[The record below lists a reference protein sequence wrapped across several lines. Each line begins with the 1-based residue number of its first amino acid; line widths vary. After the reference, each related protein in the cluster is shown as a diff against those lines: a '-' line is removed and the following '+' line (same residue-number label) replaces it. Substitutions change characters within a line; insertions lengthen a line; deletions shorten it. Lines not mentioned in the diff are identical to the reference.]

1 MYFSFFKLKK
11 WGKKTA
17 AARRHNCAVLP
28 KKKMNVSGGTTMI
41 RYVDCAAAHPG
52 DGSQMHPY
60 KTISQA
66 AAVAQPGDEILV
78 APGVYREE
86 VSPRWAGKKGQ
97 NIIYRSA
104 VPRGAVITGAEP
116 AKGWQ
121 PYQEDTWLLTV
132 PNSFFG
138 AYNPY
143 TTLVWGDWLN
153 QGIPCHTGEVFLG
166 DKSLYECDSLEK
178 VLHPVP
184 NDESWDVEFTT
195 HTWYTAQSEDG
206 ENTLIYANF
215 QGKDPNK
222 ENVEITVRP
231 HCFYPA
237 QEHVDYITLTGFV
250 VTKAAT
256 QWAPPTALQD
266 GMIGPHWSKG
276 WLIENCEVS
285 HSKCSGISLGKYLQ
299 QGNDNKWSHY
309 KYKDGTQTQRDC
321 ALIAQI
327 DGWSKETIGS
337 HTVRGCDIHDCGQT
351 GIVGNLG
358 CVFSV
363 IEHNHIHHINNKR
376 NLAGAEIGGIKFHAA
391 IDVII
396 RGNHF
401 HHCTRGI
408 WLDWQTQGTRVSGNL
423 FHDNCMAR
431 DYLLQR
437 KNMGGLGLGEDLFI
451 EIAHGP
457 CLVDNNILLSERA
470 VKLPTQGV
478 AFVHN
483 LIAGSITAVGRG
495 VKNGSDKYD
504 STRYTPIHLPHRTEI
519 TGFMSILHGDVRFY
533 NNVFVQQPVREKLA
547 EICAPLPGD
556 TMEWDDNNLV
566 CGTVP
571 YTGYMTQEQWEH
583 CFDGYCGEGCPVNR
597 DRYYMPLPVWT
608 GGNVYFNGAKP
619 ADIER
624 DATVDAQHHITL
636 ELKQE
641 DGVYRLE
648 TNMMEYLPT
657 CATITS
663 DTLGL
668 AFEPEERFETPEG
681 ETIVF
686 DTDFYGNTRSASPVP
701 GPFCN

>member
-1 MYFSFFKLKK
+1 
-11 WGKKTA
+11 
-17 AARRHNCAVLP
+17 
-28 KKKMNVSGGTTMI
+28 MI
-41 RYVDCAAAHPG
+41 RYVDCAASHPG
-52 DGSQMHPY
+52 DGSKNCPFR
-60 KTISQA
+60 TISQA
-66 AAVAQPGDEILV
+66 AAVAQPGDEVLV

-86 VSPRWAGKKGQ
+86 VSPRWAGNQ
-97 NIIYRSA
+97 YQPIVYRSA
-104 VPRGAVITGAEP
+104 QPRAAVITGAEVV
-116 AKGWQ
+116 KSWQ
-121 PYQEDTWLLTV
+121 PYQGDTWVVTL

-138 AYNPY
+138 SYNPY
-143 TTLVWGDWLN
+143 ATLISGDWLDM
-153 QGIPCHTGEVFLG
+153 GIPCHTGEVFLN
-166 DKSLYECDSLEK
+166 DKSLYEQDSLEK
-178 VLHPVP
+178 VLQPVE
-184 NDESWDVEFTT
+184 NDSSWDIAFTK
-195 HTWYTAQSEDG
+195 HTWYTTQSEDG
-206 ENTLIYANF
+206 ESTLIYANF
-215 QGKDPNK
+215 QGKNPNE

-231 HCFYPA
+231 HCFYPE
-237 QEHVDYITLTGFV
+237 QEHVNYITLTGFV

-276 WLIENCEVS
+276 WVIENCEVS

-299 QGNDNKWSHY
+299 QGNDNKWLHY

-396 RGNHF
+396 RNNHF
-401 HHCTRGI
+401 HHCVRGI
-408 WLDWQTQGTRVSGNL
+408 WLDWQTQGTRVSANL
-423 FHDNCMAR
+423 FHDNCMPR

-437 KNMGGLGLGEDLFI
+437 KNTMGLGLGEDIFI

-457 CLVDNNILLSERA
+457 CLVDNNIMLSERA
-470 VKLPTQGV
+470 IKLPTQGV

-483 LIAGSITAVGRG
+483 LIAGSVTAVGKG
-495 VKNGSDKYD
+495 VKNGSQKYD

-533 NNVFVQQPVREKLA
+533 NNVFVQQPVREQLQ
-547 EICAPLPGD
+547 EICKPLPGD
-556 TMEWDDNNLV
+556 PMEWDDNNLV
-566 CGTVP
+566 CGTLT
-571 YTGYMTQEQWEH
+571 YSGYMTQEQWES
-583 CFDGYCGEGCPVNR
+583 CFQGYCGEGCGVNR
-597 DRYYMPLPVWT
+597 DRYYMPLPVWM
-608 GGNVYFNGAKP
+608 GGNVYFNGAQP
-619 ADIER
+619 ADIDT
-624 DATVDAQHHITL
+624 DAVVDTQHHITL

-641 DGVYRLE
+641 DGVYHLD
-648 TNMMEYLPT
+648 TNLADYLPT
-657 CATITS
+657 CQMIDS
-663 DTLGL
+663 NTLGL

-681 ETIVF
+681 EDIVF
-686 DTDFYGNTRSASPVP
+686 DTDFYGNKRGVAPVP
-701 GPFCN
+701 GPFAN

>member
-1 MYFSFFKLKK
+1 
-11 WGKKTA
+11 
-17 AARRHNCAVLP
+17 
-28 KKKMNVSGGTTMI
+28 MI

-97 NIIYRSA
+97 SIVYRSA

-363 IEHNHIHHINNKR
+363 IERNHIHHINNKR

-636 ELKQE
+636 ELTQE

>member
-1 MYFSFFKLKK
+1 
-11 WGKKTA
+11 
-17 AARRHNCAVLP
+17 
-28 KKKMNVSGGTTMI
+28 MI

-97 NIIYRSA
+97 SIVYRSA

-495 VKNGSDKYD
+495 VKNPLY
-504 STRYTPIHLPHRTEI
+504 PHPPAPP
-519 TGFMSILHGDVRFY
+519 HGD
-533 NNVFVQQPVREKLA
+533 
-547 EICAPLPGD
+547 
-556 TMEWDDNNLV
+556 
-566 CGTVP
+566 
-571 YTGYMTQEQWEH
+571 H
-583 CFDGYCGEGCPVNR
+583 
-597 DRYYMPLPVWT
+597 
-608 GGNVYFNGAKP
+608 
-619 ADIER
+619 
-624 DATVDAQHHITL
+624 
-636 ELKQE
+636 
-641 DGVYRLE
+641 RLH
-648 TNMMEYLPT
+648 
-657 CATITS
+657 
-663 DTLGL
+663 
-668 AFEPEERFETPEG
+668 
-681 ETIVF
+681 VH
-686 DTDFYGNTRSASPVP
+686 SPRRRAVL
-701 GPFCN
+701 